1 MGTAAPSC
9 QRVPA
14 PGPLGFCSLGHV
26 PGCERGPFAQRA
38 CGGFDLMGDD
48 PFFPVR
54 KRSGLRGG
62 LGAEQAESGGTVA
75 VGDPAAAGSCRGAER
90 GRIMW
95 MNRGGGGKITPAP
108 GERLEPGLGL
118 RGLRP
123 SALNCSRKQG
133 CRAVR
138 GPGVGR
144 RLGWSGRRWR
154 GQGAAQKMLPIRQL
168 LCCNQEKQPP
178 YRRKALNPKPCGRAR

>member
-1 MGTAAPSC
+1 MGSAAAASGLCEVGTAAPSC

-95 MNRGGGGKITPAP
+95 MNRGLGGGQDHPCTWRETRARAGPQGSPSVSPQLLPKARLSGSEGPWG
-108 GERLEPGLGL
+108 GEEAGVVG
-118 RGLRP
+118 
-123 SALNCSRKQG
+123 Q
-133 CRAVR
+133 AVA
-138 GPGVGR
+138 GAGR
-144 RLGWSGRRWR
+144 RSENASYKTTAVL
-154 GQGAAQKMLPIRQL
+154 
-168 LCCNQEKQPP
+168 
-178 YRRKALNPKPCGRAR
+178 